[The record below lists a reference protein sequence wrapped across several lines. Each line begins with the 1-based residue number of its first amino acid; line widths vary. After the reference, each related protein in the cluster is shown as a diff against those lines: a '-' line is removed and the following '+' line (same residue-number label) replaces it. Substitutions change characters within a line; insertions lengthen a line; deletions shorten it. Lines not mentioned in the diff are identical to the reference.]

1 MENENKDLQGG
12 AEESELQE
20 KVRQDIS
27 SKIAE
32 AAAEIQEDIES
43 AEAEVTGAVAE
54 AGDPAET
61 GVNEAGEY
69 GEEADAYPEDDPFVA
84 YSAEGA
90 SDGED
95 DSWSDEAFAE
105 PPKEP
110 KKVSMTVSNL
120 VLSLIGTAVAGALIL
135 FLCLQIPGW
144 IESMPEGKKIA
155 SVDGTEITDL
165 DMKYYI
171 YRAGM
176 DYYQN
181 DDSEGT
187 TSSPVD
193 YDWEKTAEDGRKVSE
208 IVKENAVE
216 NAVGEVLLM
225 NAGDKNG
232 IEWNEQEELEAAQ
245 AQNQQLINIYGEE
258 LVELNAKAQ
267 GLDTIKQYNRKIVQA
282 EHMKAV
288 QADMEENPSK
298 YYPEDTS
305 VLNQYAPTDKAT
317 VKHILIK
324 TESDDAA
331 AAEGEGEGESAE
343 AAPAEDKRAKAES
356 VLSRAKSGE
365 DFDALVKEFNEDTG
379 ATDAGYTF
387 GPGEM
392 MPAFEEA
399 AFKLKLNDISDLVE
413 TSYGYHIIKR
423 IPGQYELQG
432 YWKDQAKVKVN
443 QGMIDKMSIKDIMSA
458 IVTASNDFQT
468 KYSEQQGAQTSGSGA
483 SGSGS
488 GSAGK

>member
-43 AEAEVTGAVAE
+43 AETDAGEVIDEAVDEADIE
-54 AGDPAET
+54 AG
-61 GVNEAGEY
+61 AG
-69 GEEADAYPEDDPFVA
+69 GEADPFAA
-84 YSAEGA
+84 YSA
-90 SDGED
+90 DGED
-95 DSWSDEAFAE
+95 ESWSDEAFAE

-120 VLSLIGTAVAGALIL
+120 VLSLIGTAVAGALVL

-144 IESMPEGKKIA
+144 IERMPEGKKIA

-171 YRAGM
+171 YRAAM

-187 TSSPVD
+187 TTSPVD

-245 AQNQQLINIYGEE
+245 AQNQQLISIYGEE

-305 VLNQYAPTDKAT
+305 VLDQYAPTDKAT

-324 TESDDAA
+324 NESDDAA
-331 AAEGEGEGESAE
+331 AAEGEGEGEA

-379 ATDAGYTF
+379 ATEAGYTF

-399 AFKLKLNDISDLVE
+399 SFKLKLNEISDLVE

-458 IVTASNDFQT
+458 IVNASNDFKT

-488 GSAGK
+488 SSAGK